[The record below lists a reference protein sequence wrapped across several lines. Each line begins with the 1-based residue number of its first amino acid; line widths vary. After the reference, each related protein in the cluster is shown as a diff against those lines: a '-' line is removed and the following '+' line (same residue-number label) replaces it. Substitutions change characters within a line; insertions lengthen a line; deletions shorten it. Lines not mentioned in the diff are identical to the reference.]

1 MSMNFMS
8 PYVYPATAGADLAI
22 PATLMSPDA
31 KKFTGARTVIK
42 SVPSSSGSVGAS
54 STMLFNLP
62 TGPGTGYI
70 KSGSVYLRCKLVV
83 AQVQTAANTNWS
95 FAGQGVTT
103 STLGTSAPG
112 GGSSLID
119 RLVVS
124 IGGVQCSVLNN
135 YNSWRNYL
143 IPHAT
148 STSFFY
154 DLMQMEYAGCYKTT
168 GTATGTLTELD
179 VNKTVYLAIPIL
191 APIFNSESSI
201 PTFLLN
207 GGPISI
213 EISTAAINNAF
224 YAVNTAITSYTIS
237 DASIVYESIEVSE
250 EFKNAMRQKV
260 AADGSYNIHL
270 EDCYN
275 LSFASSLVTDYNIGL
290 SLSSLKSVLWT
301 EQLTDN
307 NSANLAKLKY
317 YMPNGLSDAKIYVDN
332 QLVNNVTIDNDAVA
346 YIEMNRALSR
356 IYDYTT
362 CSNMNYQAKVTEG
375 TNKRTGYS
383 DAAFLGGVSTSVV
396 SDWNFTSSGV
406 PCNQLTI
413 HLEHNNTDP
422 AKWGVSTAYASA
434 SVVYVTVMY
443 DSVCSI
449 DANGMIT
456 MRK

>member
-22 PATLMSPDA
+22 PSTLMSPNA

-42 SVPSSSGSVGAS
+42 SVPSASGSVGAS

-70 KSGSVYLRCKLVV
+70 KSGSMYLRCKITVV
-83 AQVQTAANTNWS
+83 QLQTTAGTWC
-95 FAGQGVTT
+95 FAGQGKTT
-103 STLGTSAPG
+103 AQNSQFAPG
-112 GGSSLID
+112 GASSIID
-119 RLVVS
+119 RMVVS
-124 IGGVQCSVLNN
+124 VGGIQCSVINN
-135 YNSWRNYL
+135 YNSWRNYF

-148 STSFFY
+148 SPAFFT
-154 DLMQMEYAGCYKTT
+154 DLSQMEWAGIGK
-168 GTATGTLTELD
+168 AFSTLTTELD
-179 VNKTVYLAIPIL
+179 VNKNVYACIPIL

-213 EISTAAINNAF
+213 EINTAAVNNAF
-224 YAVNTAITSYTIS
+224 YTTTAPITSYTIS
-237 DASIVYESIEVSE
+237 EASIVYESIEVGE
-250 EFKNAMRQKV
+250 DFKNAMRQKV
-260 AADGSYNIHL
+260 ATDGFYNIHL
-270 EDCYN
+270 EDLYN
-275 LSFASSLVTDYNIGL
+275 LSIATSATVDYNIGL
-290 SLSSLKSVLWT
+290 SLSSLKAVCWT
-301 EQLTDN
+301 EQAIAN
-307 NSANLAKLKY
+307 NTASTTSIAAKY

-332 QLVNNVTIDNDAVA
+332 QLINNVAIDNDNVA
-346 YIEMNRALSR
+346 YIEMNRALGR

-362 CSNMNYQAKVTEG
+362 CSNMQYISSTADNN
-375 TNKRTGYS
+375 TNKKSAYC

-406 PCNQLTI
+406 PCNQLTV

-422 AKWGVSTAYASA
+422 TKWGVNTAFASA
-434 SVVYVTVMY
+434 AVLYLTVMY

-449 DANGMIT
+449 DANGMVT